1 MLPKYETFFFPLK
14 YFMGF
19 RNSGKQ
25 LCLTL
30 QVTSDRG
37 QLLAQ
42 AKCGSCVLWELNQKQ
57 DLGRDSLV
65 GS

>member
-1 MLPKYETFFFPLK
+1 M
-14 YFMGF
+14 
-19 RNSGKQ
+19 SV
-25 LCLTL
+25 TL
-30 QVTSDRG
+30 QVRSDRG

-65 GS
+65 GN